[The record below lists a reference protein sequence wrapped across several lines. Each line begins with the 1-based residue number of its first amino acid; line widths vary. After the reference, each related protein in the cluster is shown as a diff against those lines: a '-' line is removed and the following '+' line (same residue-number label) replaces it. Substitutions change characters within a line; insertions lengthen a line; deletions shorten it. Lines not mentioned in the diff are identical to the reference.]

1 MNKQTLSIQQINEPA
16 LAAGDNPPS
25 TDHAL
30 AAVGAA
36 AIGNVLEWYDF
47 SVYAFV
53 APILARQYFPK
64 GNELSALL
72 GTFAIFGVGFLMRPL
87 GGFCFGRVAD
97 RYGRKRA
104 LTLTIMLMAASTVA
118 IGLIPSYGA
127 IGAFA
132 SLAMLLAR
140 LLQGFSAGGEW
151 GSANTFL
158 VEWAP
163 NGKRGL
169 FASFAQVTTVTGTLL
184 GSAVAASLSSAL
196 SSGAFE
202 SWGWRMLFLLGGL
215 IGPIG
220 FYLRRNIAEHLP
232 AELEKQAAAHAPR
245 QPLRKIAQA
254 IGFTVVWV
262 TSHYI
267 LLHYMP
273 TYLTRYAHLSRTE
286 ALWSDSIGLVVMIAL
301 IPFTGALS
309 DRIGR
314 RPLLLGCCALLV
326 ALPYPLAHLLLSGV
340 SFSTVIVVQIVF
352 GIVLSLYSGPAPA
365 AIAEIFPARERAVG
379 MSVGYSIGVAVFG
392 GFAPFAATL
401 LIQHTG
407 SPISPVFC
415 VIGAALVSGFT
426 LWHLPETAHT
436 ALK

>member
-1 MNKQTLSIQQINEPA
+1 MNKQTLVIHQSDESAPVAGGKRQPA
-16 LAAGDNPPS
+16 DN
-25 TDHAL
+25 AL

-64 GNELSALL
+64 VDELSALL

-87 GGFCFGRVAD
+87 GGFCFGRIAD
-97 RYGRKRA
+97 HHGRKSA
-104 LTLTIMLMAASTVA
+104 LTLTIMLMAVSTIA
-118 IGLIPSYGA
+118 IGIIPSYEA

-132 SLAMLLAR
+132 SLAMLFAR

-169 FASFAQVTTVTGTLL
+169 IASFAQVTTVTGTLL

-196 SSGAFE
+196 SSAAFE
-202 SWGWRMLFLLGGL
+202 SWGWRMLFLFGGL

-220 FYLRRNIAEHLP
+220 FYLRRNVAEHLP
-232 AELEKQAAAHAPR
+232 AELKQPADPHAPGHA
-245 QPLRKIAQA
+245 LRKIAQA

-286 ALWSDSIGLVVMIAL
+286 ALWSDSIGLVVMILL
-301 IPFTGALS
+301 IPLTGALS

-326 ALPYPLAHLLLSGV
+326 VLPYPLARLLLSGV
-340 SFSTVIVVQIVF
+340 SFGTVIGVQILF
-352 GIVLSLYSGPAPA
+352 GIVLAMYSGPAPA

-379 MSVGYSIGVAVFG
+379 MSVGYSVGVAVFG
-392 GFAPFAATL
+392 GFSPFAATL

-415 VIGAALVSGFT
+415 VIAAALLSGLT